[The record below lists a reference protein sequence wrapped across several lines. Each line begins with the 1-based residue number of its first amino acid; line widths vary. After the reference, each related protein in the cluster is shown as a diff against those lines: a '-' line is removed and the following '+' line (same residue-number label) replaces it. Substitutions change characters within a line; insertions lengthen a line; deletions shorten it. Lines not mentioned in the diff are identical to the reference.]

1 MGSWIPKKFE
11 IGNTRCKLDLSFFYP
26 FFGLRFT
33 LCLFLLVVFFVKGSL
48 GYYYTLSKRKGEN
61 VA

>member
-1 MGSWIPKKFE
+1 MQVGSV
-11 IGNTRCKLDLSFFYP
+11 FFYP

-33 LCLFLLVVFFVKGSL
+33 LCLLLLVVFFVKGSL